1 MVNNTSTVSLL
12 RSVRILLYVLI
23 GVLVIMF
30 ILPRAQNLWISLT
43 AEPRAVTP
51 RGDLAASELTN
62 IDIFREASP
71 SVVFITTLADRVNFW
86 TRDITRIPR
95 GTGSGFLWDE
105 HGHIVT
111 NFHVIQNASAVH
123 IRLNDQRSYKAAFV
137 GASPDHDI
145 AVLRMP
151 ITSDMPKALPIGT
164 SHDLLVGQAMY
175 AIGNP
180 FGLDYTLTTGVV
192 SALNRSL
199 DTENGTTIDGLIQT
213 DAAINPGNSGGPLL
227 DSAGRLVGI
236 NTAIYSPS
244 GAYAGIGFA
253 VPIDTVNRVVPQ
265 LIAHGRYQRPRLGI
279 TSDDRISQRITEKTG
294 VRGVVIIGVERG
306 SPAEAAGLRGA
317 RIVDGGELLVG
328 DIILSLGEQRIENS
342 ESLLDAL
349 EQHRIGDRVALRYLR
364 GRDEQEVQVVLDRAP
379 GATR

>member
-1 MVNNTSTVSLL
+1 M
-12 RSVRILLYVLI
+12 LYLLI
-23 GVLVIMF
+23 GLIAVIVL
-30 ILPRAQNLWISLT
+30 LPRVQTLWIGLN

-51 RGDLAASELTN
+51 RGELAAAEKTN
-62 IDIFREASP
+62 IEIFRESSP
-71 SVVFITTLADRVNFW
+71 SVVYITSLADRVNFW
-86 TRDITRIPR
+86 TRNITRIPR
-95 GTGSGFLWDE
+95 GTGSGFVWDQK
-105 HGHIVT
+105 GHIVT
-111 NFHVIQNASAVH
+111 NYHVIQDASAVH
-123 IRLNDQRSYKAAFV
+123 IRLNDQRSYKAQFI

-151 ITSDMPKALPIGT
+151 IVNDMPAPLPIGT
-164 SHDLLVGQAMY
+164 SQDLQVGQAMY

-199 DTENGTTIDGLIQT
+199 DNDNGTSINGLIQT

-265 LIAHGRYQRPRLGI
+265 IIANGSYKRPQLGI
-279 TSDDRISQRITEKTG
+279 TIDDNMSEHVTREAG
-294 VRGVVIIGVERG
+294 VRGLVVIGVEPG
-306 SPAEAAGLRGA
+306 SPAEIAGLRGA
-317 RIVDGGELLVG
+317 RMTEGGNLLIG
-328 DIILSLGEQRIENS
+328 DIILSLGGIQVEDTET
-342 ESLLDAL
+342 LLDAL
-349 EQHRIGDRVALRYLR
+349 ERHSVGEQVPLRLLR
-364 GRDEQEVQVVLDRAP
+364 DNQEQEVEVTLR
-379 GATR
+379 

>member
-1 MVNNTSTVSLL
+1 MGPDTDKLKTL
-12 RSVRILLYVLI
+12 RSIRILLYLLI
-23 GVLVIMF
+23 ALLVVVFLI
-30 ILPRAQNLWISLT
+30 PRIQQSWLSMN

-51 RGDLAASELTN
+51 RGDLAAAEKTN
-62 IDIFREASP
+62 IDIFRESSP
-71 SVVFITTLADRVNFW
+71 SVVFITSLADSVNFW
-86 TRDITRIPR
+86 TRNITRIPR
-95 GTGSGFLWDE
+95 GTGSGFVWDRN
-105 HGHIVT
+105 GHIVT
-111 NFHVIQNASAVH
+111 NYHVIQDASAVQ
-123 IRLNDQRSYKAAFV
+123 IRLNDQRTYRAELV

-151 ITSDMPKALPIGT
+151 VVTDMPEPLPIGT
-164 SHDLLVGQAMY
+164 SQDLQVGQAMY

-199 DTENGTTIDGLIQT
+199 DNENGRPINGLIQT

-253 VPIDTVNRVVPQ
+253 VPIDTVNRIVPQ
-265 LIAHGRYQRPRLGI
+265 LIATGLYQRPRLGI
-279 TSDDRISQRITEKTG
+279 HIDDRISAQITERIGIKG
-294 VRGVVIIGVERG
+294 LAVVGVEPG
-306 SPAEAAGLRGA
+306 SPAEAAGLLGA
-317 RIVDGGELLVG
+317 KIIDDGELLVS
-328 DIILSLGEQRIENS
+328 DIILSLGGIPIEDT

-349 EQHRIGDRVALRYLR
+349 ERHDKGEEVTLTFF
-364 GRDEQEVQVVLDRAP
+364 RDKQEREVTVTLD
-379 GATR
+379 

>member
-1 MVNNTSTVSLL
+1 MENNSSTVSLL

-23 GVLVIMF
+23 AVLLLMF
-30 ILPRAQNLWISLT
+30 LLPRMQNIWISLT

-51 RGDLAASELTN
+51 RGDLASSEKTN

-71 SVVFITTLADRVNFW
+71 SVVFITSLADRINFW

-105 HGHIVT
+105 LGHIVT
-111 NFHVIQNASAVH
+111 NYHVIQDASAVH
-123 IRLNDQRSYKAAFV
+123 IRLNDQRSYKAVFV

-151 ITSDMPKALPIGT
+151 LVSDMPAALPIGT

-199 DTENGTTIDGLIQT
+199 DSENGTTIEGLIQT

-279 TSDDRISQRITEKTG
+279 TSDDRISQQVTQKTG
-294 VRGVVIIGVERG
+294 VNGLVVIDVERG

-317 RIVDGGELLVG
+317 RIVDGGDLLVG
-328 DIILSLGEQRIENS
+328 DIILSLGGQRIEDS
-342 ESLLDAL
+342 KSLLDAL

-364 GRDEQEVQVVLDRAP
+364 GGEEREVQVVLE
-379 GATR
+379 

>member
-1 MVNNTSTVSLL
+1 MADNPSTTSLL

-23 GVLVIMF
+23 GILVLMF
-30 ILPRAQNLWISLT
+30 VLPRVQNLWISLT
-43 AEPRAVTP
+43 AEPRTVTP
-51 RGDLAASELTN
+51 RGDLATSEKTN
-62 IDIFREASP
+62 IDIFRDASP
-71 SVVFITTLADRVNFW
+71 SVVFITSLADRINYW

-105 HGHIVT
+105 QGHIVT
-111 NFHVIQNASAVH
+111 NYHVIQDASAVH

-151 ITSDMPKALPIGT
+151 IVSDMPTALPIGT
-164 SHDLLVGQAMY
+164 SHDLQVGQAMY

-199 DTENGTTIDGLIQT
+199 DTENGATIDGLIQT

-279 TSDDRISQRITEKTG
+279 TIDDRISQQITEKTG
-294 VRGVVIIGVERG
+294 VKGVAIIGVERG
-306 SPAEAAGLRGA
+306 SPAETAGLRGA
-317 RIVDGGELLVG
+317 RIIDGGELLVG
-328 DIILSLGEQRIENS
+328 DILLSLGGQRIEDR
-342 ESLLDAL
+342 ESLLDVL
-349 EQHRIGDRVALRYLR
+349 EQHRIGDRVMLRYLR
-364 GRDEQEVQVVLDRAP
+364 GGEEREVQVLLQ
-379 GATR
+379 